1 MHAKHRLAPSAVEWS
16 DGMAH
21 ENDIGRVASEAA
33 KASEP
38 LIERTKSAVRD
49 AGAETWNVGQRAAA
63 QARDMT
69 DEISNQGGRALDSVR
84 QQVSSDPLTGLLV
97 AGAIGYL
104 LGYISHRR

>member
-1 MHAKHRLAPSAVEWS
+1 
-16 DGMAH
+16 
-21 ENDIGRVASEAA
+21 
-33 KASEP
+33 
-38 LIERTKSAVRD
+38 
-49 AGAETWNVGQRAAA
+49 
-63 QARDMT
+63 MT